1 MKAAVQAVQKDGM
14 PVRAAGR
21 TFGVPH
27 TTLSAYLK
35 KTEGEM
41 EPGFTSKSKLSY
53 EEEAALVE
61 KLKTSGVLKELK
73 LKKDLSVII
82 HDHLCMIRGDPNYPA
97 LNKGWITNFLK
108 RNPNLL
114 PTVSASSGCE
124 EQRSPPVVKTN
135 VSSDQVISK
144 DREELPLSDDRGS

>member
-14 PVRAAGR
+14 PVREAGR

-27 TTLSAYLK
+27 STISAYVK
-35 KTEGEM
+35 KSEGEL

-73 LKKDLSVII
+73 LKKDLLVII
-82 HDHLCMIRGDPNYPA
+82 HDHLCMIRGDPNYPE
-97 LNKGWITNFLK
+97 LNKGWLTNFLK

-124 EQRSPPVVKTN
+124 KQRSPPVVKTN
-135 VSSDQVISK
+135 VSSDQ
-144 DREELPLSDDRGS
+144 